1 MLKAFVV
8 GNNRLIR
15 LDAPAAPE
23 ALVDAV
29 WIDLVK
35 PTPEEIGVVEQVIGI
50 ELPNI
55 RETEEIEA
63 TSHYEVYPQGLQVN
77 CSFLLHDEGRDFV
90 IANAVFLFTGHC
102 LVSLSAHAIP
112 SLQFLQRRETNA
124 LGRVPDPLSTI
135 LALQEI
141 KIEHLAD
148 MAEEAYLAIDRIS
161 RRIFNRDDEVLE
173 EIIGFLSRQ
182 DDLNGKIRLCLM
194 DGQRDL
200 NFLLRRGRLTH
211 DHIQSAND
219 TLEDIRT
226 LLSHNAFLS
235 ERIDFLLD
243 AALGF
248 INIEQNK
255 IIKIFSIAAVVFMPP
270 TVVASIYGM
279 NFHWFPE
286 LSWQW
291 GYPFSLLLMVISGV
305 TPYLYF
311 KRKGWL

>member
-1 MLKAFVV
+1 MLKAFVAE
-8 GNNRLIR
+8 NNRLVPLEAPTPPGR
-15 LDAPAAPE
+15 LA
-23 ALVDAV
+23 DAV
-29 WIDLVK
+29 WIDLIK
-35 PTPEEIGVVEQVIGI
+35 PSPDEIRVVEQILGL

-63 TSHYEVYPQGLQVN
+63 TSHYEVYPLGLQVN
-77 CSFLLHDEGRDFV
+77 CSFLLHNEGRDCV
-90 IANAVFLFTGHC
+90 IANAAFLFTGRC
-102 LVSLSAHAIP
+102 LVSLCAHAIP
-112 SLQFLQRRETNA
+112 SLQFLQRREANGLDKVA
-124 LGRVPDPLSTI
+124 DPLSAI

-141 KIEHLAD
+141 KIEQLAD
-148 MAEEAYLAIDRIS
+148 LAEEAYLAIDRIS
-161 RRIFNRDDEVLE
+161 RRIFSRDDEALE

-182 DDLNGKIRLCLM
+182 DDLNGKVRLCLM
-194 DGQRDL
+194 DGQRDV
-200 NFLLRRGRLTH
+200 NFLLRRGRLTQ

-235 ERIDFLLD
+235 ERIDFLLN

-286 LSWQW
+286 LSWRW
-291 GYPFSLLLMVISGV
+291 GYPFSLLLMVISGL